1 MEGRR
6 GRAPNSERQSRGGSE
21 VSGSRR
27 RKGRPPNLGESE
39 FPSPSEAKL
48 LRKLEA
54 QGKVILFDLFTSF
67 IDNNA
72 CIDGRDLSVFL
83 TEIARQ
89 AAQMKLM
96 RKLEKQAL
104 ARAAKEA
111 RKQQGTPG
119 LWIPLYYSQWRSDI
133 SLKPRSISH
142 SAIMA
147 AEERRKQ
154 KEQLK
159 ILKQQVSLR
168 KKPAFGQS
176 EGHLVWDYKR

>member
-6 GRAPNSERQSRGGSE
+6 GRPPNSERQSRGGRE

-27 RKGRPPNLGESE
+27 RKSRPPNLGESE

-54 QGKVILFDLFTSF
+54 QGKVLLFDLYTSF
-67 IDNNA
+67 IYNNA
-72 CIDGRDLSVFL
+72 YIDGRDLSVFM

-111 RKQQGTPG
+111 RKQQGTSRLSIRLDCLQRCSG
-119 LWIPLYYSQWRSDI
+119 FLLKSHSV
-133 SLKPRSISH
+133 SL

-159 ILKQQVSLR
+159 ILKQQVSL
-168 KKPAFGQS
+168 
-176 EGHLVWDYKR
+176 